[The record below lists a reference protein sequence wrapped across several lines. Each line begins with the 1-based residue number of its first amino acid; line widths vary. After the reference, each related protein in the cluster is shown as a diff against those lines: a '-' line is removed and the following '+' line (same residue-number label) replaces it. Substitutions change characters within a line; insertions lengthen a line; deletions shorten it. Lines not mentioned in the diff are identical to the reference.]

1 MWLKGAQAHAQLG
14 REGKFRLSRQVIKS
28 CPLTVSRSLR
38 REKNSCELLPN
49 LILIVLVISSF
60 QAEVVVKPYLIWDIR
75 FPDYVLPE
83 EIRPY
88 PDLG

>member
-1 MWLKGAQAHAQLG
+1 
-14 REGKFRLSRQVIKS
+14 
-28 CPLTVSRSLR
+28 
-38 REKNSCELLPN
+38 
-49 LILIVLVISSF
+49 LVISSF
-60 QAEVVVKPYLIWDIR
+60 QPEVVKLYLIWDIR